1 MVYSISHLVVSY
13 LTCIQKKKDCLKY
26 PALYQPVNADKRIT
40 TQPPLGRDERLRES
54 AHILFQ
60 SSMGSQEL
68 NVSTIRLELSVL
80 TLLQVLLATE
90 GSEAPVLGDDNLL
103 TAGKSVNTMSAT
115 ARGMESG
122 GRK

>member
-1 MVYSISHLVVSY
+1 MH
-13 LTCIQKKKDCLKY
+13 TKKKKIVLKY

-60 SSMGSQEL
+60 PSMGSQEL

-80 TLLQVLLATE
+80 TLLQVLLTTE
-90 GSEAPVLGDDNLL
+90 GSEAPVLGDDDLL
-103 TAGKSVNTMSAT
+103 AAGKSVNTMSAT
-115 ARGMESG
+115 A
-122 GRK
+122 